1 MPPALCRGWTSACWG
16 AATQACL
23 CGPCATTGCRSA
35 TCDVCAR
42 LHTCADCSLHLHMS
56 GFRLAASQALNI
68 NSDVNTL
75 QHGAVQ
81 SKLEA
86 ICKEVGRIVE
96 KAPPGARLGLWFG
109 LLRGCDRAM
118 ADAPSL
124 GKEPKV
130 LSAVAP
136 PHSVE
141 AAQVAHAL
149 VRLAADRIMPQ
160 KHECL

>member
-1 MPPALCRGWTSACWG
+1 M
-16 AATQACL
+16 
-23 CGPCATTGCRSA
+23 
-35 TCDVCAR
+35 
-42 LHTCADCSLHLHMS
+42 
-56 GFRLAASQALNI
+56 
-68 NSDVNTL
+68 
-75 QHGAVQ
+75 Q

-130 LSAVAP
+130 PIHLFLEFDAKSPIPLLQRSAG
-136 PHSVE
+136 HR
-141 AAQVAHAL
+141 VAHAACCDPYL
-149 VRLAADRIMPQ
+149 L
-160 KHECL
+160 LT